1 MLILKLGVQ
10 VTMLF
15 ALFVGYLEVI
25 TFFVL
30 GNDYPFEVYEHGS
43 AYYSDSFV
51 VIGGYTSDATAIS
64 SIYL

>member
-1 MLILKLGVQ
+1 MIKSKNI
-10 VTMLF
+10 
-15 ALFVGYLEVI
+15 FVS
-25 TFFVL
+25 

-43 AYYSDSFV
+43 AYYEDSFV